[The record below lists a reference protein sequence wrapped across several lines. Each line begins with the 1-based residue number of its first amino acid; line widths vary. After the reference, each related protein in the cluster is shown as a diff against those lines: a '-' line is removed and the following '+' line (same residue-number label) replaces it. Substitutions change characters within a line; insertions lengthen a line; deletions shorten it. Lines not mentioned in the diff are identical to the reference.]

1 LAVFSTRVRRKTWE
15 FNNQG
20 GIMSLLTVVR
30 GFGFAAALVL
40 AAGAIPSLKAQETA
54 GQDLKDAG
62 HDTKQAAK
70 KTGTATK
77 KTAKK
82 TGHAIKKGT
91 NKAADKTEDG
101 ARKVKDKTDPN

>member
-1 LAVFSTRVRRKTWE
+1 
-15 FNNQG
+15 
-20 GIMSLLTVVR
+20 MSLLTVVR
-30 GFGFAAALVL
+30 RFCL
-40 AAGAIPSLKAQETA
+40 AVAVILAVGAITSLKAQETA

-70 KTGTATK
+70 KTGRATK

-101 ARKVKDKTDPN
+101 ARKVKDKTDPD